1 MFNRLRIAATIT
13 LWSALAFSACFGTA
27 WLLSNNNVAVWSS
40 DETFAW
46 ALPLSIAS
54 GVIIALIG
62 SRKKAIRHD

>member
-1 MFNRLRIAATIT
+1 MFNRLRIAATIA
-13 LWSALAFSACFGTA
+13 LWSALVFGVCFGTA
-27 WLLSNNNVAVWSS
+27 WLLSSNSLAVWSS

-54 GVIIALIG
+54 GVIIALIA

>member
-1 MFNRLRIAATIT
+1 MFNRLRIVATIA
-13 LWSALAFSACFGTA
+13 LWSALVFGGCFVTA
-27 WLLSNNNVAVWSS
+27 WLLSNNNVAAWLS